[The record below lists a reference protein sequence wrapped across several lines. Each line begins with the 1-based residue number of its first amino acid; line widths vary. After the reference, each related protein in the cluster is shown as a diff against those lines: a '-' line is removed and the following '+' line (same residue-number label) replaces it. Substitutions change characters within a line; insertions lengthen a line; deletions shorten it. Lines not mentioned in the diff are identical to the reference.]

1 MKPAFLFA
9 PGAGAPSSSE
19 WMQDFAKR
27 LARLG
32 RVQCFD
38 YPYQLAGRR
47 TPDRLPALTAAHRAA
62 FEELS
67 STDTEPIVLIGKSM
81 GGRVGC
87 HLANELAS
95 ERLLAL
101 VCLGYP
107 LIGQNGAV
115 RDAVLLEL
123 RTPVLFIQG
132 SRDTMCPLDRL
143 SDVQARMRAPHTT
156 FVVEGGDHSLVV
168 KKGDLA
174 KSGLSQDAIYG
185 RVVQR
190 IADFLAELG

>member
-123 RTPVLFIQG
+123 RTPVLFVQG

-174 KSGLSQDAIYG
+174 KSGLSQDAIYE
-185 RVVQR
+185 RIVQR

>member
-19 WMQDFAKR
+19 WMQGFAKR

-32 RVQCFD
+32 HVERFD

-47 TPDRLPALTAAHRAA
+47 TPDRMPALVAAHRAA
-62 FEELS
+62 FEKLA
-67 STDTEPIVLIGKSM
+67 STQEAPIVLIGKSM
-81 GGRVGC
+81 GGRIGC

-95 ERLLAL
+95 ERLRAL

-107 LIGQNGAV
+107 LIGQNGAM

-123 RTPVLFIQG
+123 EAPVLFVQG
-132 SRDTMCPLDRL
+132 SRDPMCPLDTLRE
-143 SDVQARMRAPHTT
+143 VQARMRAQHRTL
-156 FVVEGGDHSLVV
+156 VVEGGDHSLVV

-174 KSGLSQDAIYG
+174 KSGLTQDAVYEHS
-185 RVVQR
+185 VQR
-190 IADFLAELG
+190 ISDFLAELG

>member
-9 PGAGAPSSSE
+9 PGAGAPSSSD

-32 RVQCFD
+32 RVECFD

-47 TPDRLPALTAAHRAA
+47 TPDRMPALVAAHRAA
-62 FEELS
+62 FEKLA
-67 STDTEPIVLIGKSM
+67 STEEGPVVLIGKSM
-81 GGRVGC
+81 GGRIGC

-95 ERLLAL
+95 ERLRAL

-115 RDAVLLEL
+115 RDAVLLDLE
-123 RTPVLFIQG
+123 TPVLFVQG
-132 SRDTMCPLDRL
+132 SRDPMCPLDRL
-143 SDVQARMRAPHTT
+143 REVQARMRARHRTL
-156 FVVEGGDHSLVV
+156 VVEGGDHSLVV

-174 KSGLSQDAIYG
+174 KSGLMQDAVYE
-185 RVVQR
+185 RSVQS
-190 IADFLAELG
+190 ISDFLAELD